1 MTIVHLTTTS
11 KRTPRQM
18 RGISKRRRTHRDLLM
33 GLIVTAAILGGTATA
48 AFNGGVSLEAGKLQM
63 TLDASFADGL
73 HLSFASL

>member
-1 MTIVHLTTTS
+1 
-11 KRTPRQM
+11 M
-18 RGISKRRRTHRDLLM
+18 RGISKRRRTYRDFLT

-73 HLSFASL
+73 HLSFVSL